1 MSEKLSNSPERHD
14 RNPEELENA
23 GLERRAELET
33 KHEAAAERTQERD
46 VETLSQEAI
55 EKAAALEKEAKSKQ
69 ERSPAEKRK
78 DIPLSRKAQEK
89 LNFNRT
95 MSEARSHM
103 SAPSRAFSKV
113 IHVPVVEKTSEVV
126 GSTVARPNAIL
137 AGSLAAFIFTL
148 GLYLIAKY
156 YGYPLSGFE
165 TIGAFILGWVI
176 GIMFDYL
183 RVMVTGRRT

>member
-14 RNPEELENA
+14 QNPEELENA

-46 VETLSQEAI
+46 VETLRQEAV

-78 DIPLSRKAQEK
+78 DTPLSRKAQEK